1 MGISCQLLVRR
12 RSEGNWTWWQLAA
25 LGVGL
30 GGDLLRKCSNAV
42 VARMAQVSK
51 SGMGKVAG
59 MVVAVG
65 IGLRLVGNSP
75 ITLQLRVLWCP
86 VVGGLDAL
94 QLVVAGA
101 VGAWPAGA

>member
-1 MGISCQLLVRR
+1 
-12 RSEGNWTWWQLAA
+12 
-25 LGVGL
+25 
-30 GGDLLRKCSNAV
+30 
-42 VARMAQVSK
+42 MATYCVSVPMLSWHEWHRCVK
-51 SGMGKVAG
+51 TKWEKVAW
-59 MVVAVG
+59 MVVAIG

-94 QLVVAGA
+94 QMVVAGA